1 MQIVCEHCGHAGP
14 AASVNVVDG
23 TIEVAC
29 GACGLVNAMSA
40 TPQAKRPLGTEHE
53 AEHTER
59 PPAHR
64 VPAEATPVPPEPGL
78 APVKCPKCG
87 HRQHGEVA
95 CDKCGLV
102 FANVRPGRK
111 PWERVAPEKRVAVQR
126 AEELWQA
133 IAVAPSD
140 AAAHAA
146 FVEHCRQRGISDI
159 AAMRYRHW
167 VADHPSDEV
176 SKHYM
181 QQSIQDAHALA
192 QAMIGPNSS
201 ADGFKDGVKR
211 ARQIFV
217 AVVLGVTILLFLFVL
232 KLLSSGTGV

>member
-1 MQIVCEHCGHAGP
+1 
-14 AASVNVVDG
+14 VNVVG
-23 TIEVAC
+23 GAIEVAC
-29 GACGLVNAMSA
+29 GACGLVNALAA
-40 TPQAKRPLGTEHE
+40 TPPDPAPVAQTRVV
-53 AEHTER
+53 
-59 PPAHR
+59 PPSG
-64 VPAEATPVPPEPGL
+64 VPSAAPVPPEPGL

-87 HRQHGEVA
+87 HRQHGETA

-111 PWERVAPEKRVAVQR
+111 PWERVPPDKRVAVQR
-126 AEELWQA
+126 ADELWVA
-133 IAVAPSD
+133 ITVQPSD

-146 FVEHCRQRGISDI
+146 FVEFCKTKGISDV

-167 VADHPSDEV
+167 VSDHPSDAV

-192 QAMIGPNSS
+192 QAMIGPNSN

-217 AVVLGVTILLFLFVL
+217 AVVLSVTILLFLFVL
-232 KLLSSGTGV
+232 KLLSDGGGV